1 MEKHPPPH
9 DGKTKDHIHRTI
21 IYLLLCRYLSRA
33 RSLLRSTMDG
43 MPSHLCDKGEVNVI
57 RMKVR
62 DKLFVI
68 AIDLTTQQLFGL
80 FKRCPLGR

>member
-1 MEKHPPPH
+1 MVKHPPPH
-9 DGKTKDHIHRTI
+9 DGKTIPYDNQLSQSSRG
-21 IYLLLCRYLSRA
+21 RYLSRA

-62 DKLFVI
+62 DKLLVI

-80 FKRCPLGR
+80 FKRCPLGL